1 MQHAVAGQ
9 AEDVVDAVVLAP
21 RHGLGPSVVAV
32 PPECEPGARP
42 VPADA
47 PHQVLQQGADLG
59 ARGRLAGAQEN
70 RHRLAALHMVDMH
83 RQEAPRVVMGVE
95 QRQLLAAVHRV
106 AGVVDVQRDRRWR
119 GIGKAAAEDVD
130 QGGRHARHL
139 DARGRVLQTA
149 HGGLGTQVAAALR
162 RPADGQ
168 LEQRIV
174 AQGVAVVG
182 VFITAGDREHA
193 EAQHRR
199 QRVDHPFR
207 VAPLPDAAR
216 QRLGQ
221 PEPALGPRAAA
232 PGRRP
237 TRSARPRNRRS
248 PSCGLRAGR
257 SNGSRVSSVMAGVAL
272 SLSREKCAWQRISTR
287 SQRVTPCPPSHRRA
301 VLNKWG

>member
-1 MQHAVAGQ
+1 M
-9 AEDVVDAVVLAP
+9 
-21 RHGLGPSVVAV
+21 
-32 PPECEPGARP
+32 
-42 VPADA
+42 PADA
-47 PHQVLQQGADLG
+47 PHQVLEEGADLG
-59 ARGRLAGAQEN
+59 ARRRLAGAQEN

-119 GIGKAAAEDVD
+119 GRERAAEDVD

-149 HGGLGTQVAAALR
+149 HGGLRTQVAAALR

-182 VFITAGDREHA
+182 VFITAGDREHS
-193 EAQHRR
+193 EPQHRR

-221 PEPALGPRAAA
+221 PEPALGRAQQDQAAVRRDQPRL
-232 PGRRP
+232 
-237 TRSARPRNRRS
+237 RNRRS
-248 PSCGLRAGR
+248 PSCGLRLEDRTGAGYLR
-257 SNGSRVSSVMAGVAL
+257 SWRAWRSRCLGRNALGNEFLPDLNGLRHVRHHIVA
-272 SLSREKCAWQRISTR
+272 
-287 SQRVTPCPPSHRRA
+287 PC
-301 VLNKWG
+301 